1 VPVDFLF
8 ERIQNA
14 QPRIRRQSRSR
25 NRHNKNFKRAAGWGS
40 ALVKPSYCYG
50 IVLFTREALL
60 DELAKEPNRSG
71 STERHPSTKFFGLW
85 KSFSRKIPAPC
96 NSTRVDFFLSSAEV
110 VNATRVVQM
119 RAGRALCSSQTEQCI
134 FTGRPKVRVTVL

>member
-1 VPVDFLF
+1 MRSHGFG
-8 ERIQNA
+8 ERVGVGTDI
-14 QPRIRRQSRSR
+14 I
-25 NRHNKNFKRAAGWGS
+25 KIYKRAAGWGS

-85 KSFSRKIPAPC
+85 KSFFKQIFALAIPTA
-96 NSTRVDFFLSSAEV
+96 
-110 VNATRVVQM
+110 
-119 RAGRALCSSQTEQCI
+119 
-134 FTGRPKVRVTVL
+134 